1 MHEPQNSVDCSVKTL
16 PVINICSRCI
26 HIDMNSEHFS
36 ADPRIAQLHATS
48 NPTADLNDLGVND
61 FSVTEKGKEYHLGK
75 EAERYVILDL
85 KYTDSEDWYWL
96 YGEKRLYEKFLPY
109 FDDKIPPPETWLSMQ
124 RFVTDFAWVESQFRF
139 ILDKPCWP
147 LHMDA
152 VDQIVALY
160 YARKNYE
167 QARSSSPPS
176 FQREYILTLRELVDE
191 IRELLSKCEIKRN
204 PNDGANG
211 DPYVQHIAE
220 SHAKDWIPSLLQRVL
235 QWGDIELPGSPVMA
249 ITKDSER
256 TARTLLGEG
265 EVTEDDIPPDG
276 DGDD

>member
-1 MHEPQNSVDCSVKTL
+1 
-16 PVINICSRCI
+16 
-26 HIDMNSEHFS
+26 MNSEHFS
-36 ADPRIAQLHATS
+36 ADPRIAQLHVTS

-75 EAERYVILDL
+75 EAECYIILDL

-96 YGEKRLYEKFLPY
+96 YGAKRLYEKFYPY
-109 FDDKIPPPETWLSMQ
+109 FDDKIPPPETWLAIQ

-147 LHMDA
+147 LHMDV
-152 VDQIVALY
+152 VDRIVMLY
-160 YARKNYE
+160 HARKHFE
-167 QARSSSPPS
+167 QERSSSPAS
-176 FQREYILTLRELVDE
+176 FQREYLQTVRETVGE
-191 IRELLSKCEIKRN
+191 IRELLSRCEIKQN
-204 PNDGANG
+204 TIDGVAG
-211 DPYVQHIAE
+211 DPFVQHIAE

-235 QWGDIELPGSPVMA
+235 QWSEIDLPRSPVMA

-265 EVTEDDIPPDG
+265 VTNDEQLSGDPSGEI
-276 DGDD
+276 DGDDGDDGQ

>member
-1 MHEPQNSVDCSVKTL
+1 
-16 PVINICSRCI
+16 
-26 HIDMNSEHFS
+26 MNSEHFS
-36 ADPRIAQLHATS
+36 ADPRIAQLHVIS

-96 YGEKRLYEKFLPY
+96 YGAKRLYEKFNPY
-109 FDDKIPPPETWLSMQ
+109 FDDKISPPETWLAIQ

-152 VDQIVALY
+152 VDRIVMLY
-160 YARKNYE
+160 HARKHFE
-167 QARSSSPPS
+167 QERSSSPAS
-176 FQREYILTLRELVDE
+176 FQREYLQTIRETVGE
-191 IRELLSKCEIKRN
+191 IRELLSRCEIKQSVS
-204 PNDGANG
+204 DGVGG

-235 QWGDIELPGSPVMA
+235 QWSDIDLPRSPVMA

-265 EVTEDDIPPDG
+265 VGDSSDVNQQCSIDSSGETETDSDDEY
-276 DGDD
+276 